1 MELKLLNISY
11 KNIYNNINLTI
22 KDNKI
27 TGVYNSN
34 LLNLLFYSKKTY
46 TGNILLNNSD
56 ILSFNENVFTYIT
69 NKPCFYTKTVKDEF
83 YLMKRK
89 IKLNNKNYL
98 TKIDSILTLVGL
110 DSNYLLKEINTLSTS
125 EKYLLNLALNLI
137 IDPDLII
144 IELLNGLDK
153 NIQFKLKN
161 IILEL
166 KKKYK
171 KTIIIITN
179 NIDILYDLV
188 DDLIIFKD
196 NKVVIN
202 DKLDI
207 VFKNLDLLKDLEL
220 PNLIKFTNIAST
232 YNKNIKYYKD
242 IKDLIKEVYKN
253 VQETN
258 NQT

>member
-1 MELKLLNISY
+1 M
-11 KNIYNNINLTI
+11 KNN
-22 KDNKI
+22 
-27 TGVYNSN
+27 
-34 LLNLLFYSKKTY
+34 
-46 TGNILLNNSD
+46 
-56 ILSFNENVFTYIT
+56 
-69 NKPCFYTKTVKDEF
+69 
-83 YLMKRK
+83 
-89 IKLNNKNYL
+89 
-98 TKIDSILTLVGL
+98 
-110 DSNYLLKEINTLSTS
+110 
-125 EKYLLNLALNLI
+125 
-137 IDPDLII
+137 
-144 IELLNGLDK
+144 
-153 NIQFKLKN
+153 
-161 IILEL
+161 
-166 KKKYK
+166 K